1 MKTQLNAILQY
12 CQNHQVDIVA
22 NQKVFEEDFC
32 QLFLE
37 NDILVLPRLGLKGIQ
52 MLKKMTKCDVVLTSI
67 EQTMVNNNNSKSV
80 FIREIDRIE
89 VVEISGKCYLEL
101 KTENSLALTLV
112 MYSWNEDS
120 CDELKVRRH
129 YFFYV
134 KRFSLQPFIRTF
146 LHRVSYS
153 REMPGKC
160 LK

>member
-52 MLKKMTKCDVVLTSI
+52 MLKIMTKCDVVLTSI
-67 EQTMVNNNNSKSV
+67 EQTMVTKNSKSV

-129 YFFYV
+129 YFFCE
-134 KRFSLQPFIRTF
+134 KIF
-146 LHRVSYS
+146 VSYS

>member
-1 MKTQLNAILQY
+1 MKTHINALLQY
-12 CQNHQVDIVA
+12 CQNHKVDIVA

-52 MLKKMTKCDVVLTSI
+52 MLKLMTKCDVVLTSI
-67 EQTMVNNNNSKSV
+67 EQIIVNSNSVK

-101 KTENSLALTLV
+101 ETENSQALTLV

-120 CDELKVRRH
+120 CDELKVR
-129 YFFYV
+129 
-134 KRFSLQPFIRTF
+134 PIII
-146 LHRVSYS
+146 
-153 REMPGKC
+153 
-160 LK
+160 

>member
-52 MLKKMTKCDVVLTSI
+52 MLKIMTKCDVVLTSI
-67 EQTMVNNNNSKSV
+67 EQTMVTKNSKSV

-134 KRFSLQPFIRTF
+134 KRFLLQPFIRTF

>member
-1 MKTQLNAILQY
+1 MKTHINALLQY
-12 CQNHQVDIVA
+12 CRNHKVDIVA

-52 MLKKMTKCDVVLTSI
+52 MLKLMTKCDVVLTSI
-67 EQTMVNNNNSKSV
+67 EQIIVNSNSVK

-101 KTENSLALTLV
+101 ETENSQALTLV

-120 CDELKVRRH
+120 CDELKVRP
-129 YFFYV
+129 V
-134 KRFSLQPFIRTF
+134 II
-146 LHRVSYS
+146 
-153 REMPGKC
+153 
-160 LK
+160 

>member
-52 MLKKMTKCDVVLTSI
+52 MLKLMTKCDVVLTSI
-67 EQTMVNNNNSKSV
+67 EQIIVNSNSVK

-101 KTENSLALTLV
+101 EKENSQALTLV

-120 CDELKVRRH
+120 CDELKVR
-129 YFFYV
+129 
-134 KRFSLQPFIRTF
+134 PIII
-146 LHRVSYS
+146 
-153 REMPGKC
+153 
-160 LK
+160 